1 MLFRKMLRDIIHNF
15 TQFMT
20 IFAMVA
26 IAMAVYVGVKSY
38 GDGLKVSADNLYEQ
52 QNMPD
57 LWLMGSG
64 FSEQDMKEIRSVDGV
79 ADAMRYLSL
88 SMTGEVTY
96 AVRDTVI
103 DGIEIKNGDIMG
115 IGDSSILAVSG
126 SVDQTVKEML
136 KKMMG
141 KQ

>member
-96 AVRDTVI
+96 A
-103 DGIEIKNGDIMG
+103 DGRKEPF
-115 IGDSSILAVSG
+115 
-126 SVDQTVKEML
+126 SVPM
-136 KKMMG
+136 
-141 KQ
+141 